1 MFPPSSALFSSG
13 SSCNANFACCGEFMD
28 ALPYTHIHVY
38 RSSQKTLCLRLT
50 VGVFRMS
57 TSTGPRFLRLA
68 CLPPHPCPPSLN
80 LSRTHA
86 LPRTRL
92 AFLACVQYVPRSLRV
107 SFTLR
112 LGTTGSEKEQG
123 CIENH
128 EGVMHT
134 YTRTHSGTVPWSSRV
149 HCSVGHQ
156 ACRTHVQRGRDEDS
170 ACNLRPNR
178 YSPPKSLRQD
188 FKTRVVYDG
197 P

>member
-1 MFPPSSALFSSG
+1 MPFSVKSAWFISRQQFNPNDVKRKNKVPTSPE
-13 SSCNANFACCGEFMD
+13 A
-28 ALPYTHIHVY
+28 
-38 RSSQKTLCLRLT
+38 
-50 VGVFRMS
+50 S
-57 TSTGPRFLRLA
+57 T
-68 CLPPHPCPPSLN
+68 CMCEMKIW
-80 LSRTHA
+80 
-86 LPRTRL
+86 
-92 AFLACVQYVPRSLRV
+92 YRSLRV

-156 ACRTHVQRGRDEDS
+156 SCRTHVQRGRDEDS